1 MDVTDAVR
9 TRIDVREFV
18 AGSIDDE
25 TRRAI
30 LDAGRLAPSGRN
42 LQHWHF
48 VLVDGADL
56 EALADASPTG
66 GWVAGADFAV
76 AILTDPEYAFNEIDA
91 GRTSTCMQL
100 DAWGRGV
107 ASGFYTV
114 DTDEAREVLGVP
126 DDLELTAVVGFG
138 RPTFD
143 IDAVQGKKD
152 RQPLSAVASAGRYGE
167 PLSL

>member
-9 TRIDVREFV
+9 TRIDVREY
-18 AGSIDDE
+18 ADGTIDDA
-25 TRRAI
+25 TREAI

-48 VLVDGADL
+48 VLVDGAQL

-66 GWVAGADFAV
+66 GWVAGADFAIAV
-76 AILTDPEYAFNEIDA
+76 LTDPEYAFNELDA
-91 GRTSTCMQL
+91 GRASSHMQL

-114 DTDEAREVLGVP
+114 DTDEAREVLAVP
-126 DDLELTAVVGFG
+126 DDRELTAVVGFG
-138 RPTFD
+138 KPPFD
-143 IDAVQGKKD
+143 VDAVQGKKD
-152 RQPLSAVASAGRYGE
+152 REPLSAVASAGRYGE
-167 PLSL
+167 PLPF